1 MDDFGNICSLD
12 SNPVQLDTP
21 LVLIDR
27 NNRNSSQLTCADSGD
42 KKCTVL
48 NEFTLKSESDYFSLV
63 PVSHQ
68 EYYIEK
74 NLKLTKNFDFESNY
88 FYNIEFN
95 GKNEVFNEDKIQSIE
110 LYCRVLIEVLVV
122 NLLRILREK
131 QLQQ

>member
-12 SNPVQLDTP
+12 SNPEQLETP

-63 PVSHQ
+63 PVSKQ

-74 NLKLTKNFDFESNY
+74 NLKLTENFDFELNY

-95 GKNEVFNEDKIQSIE
+95 GKNEVFNEHKIQSVK
-110 LYCRVLIEVLVV
+110 LHCRVHIETLTVH
-122 NLLRILREK
+122 LLRTLREK
-131 QLQQ
+131 QLRQ